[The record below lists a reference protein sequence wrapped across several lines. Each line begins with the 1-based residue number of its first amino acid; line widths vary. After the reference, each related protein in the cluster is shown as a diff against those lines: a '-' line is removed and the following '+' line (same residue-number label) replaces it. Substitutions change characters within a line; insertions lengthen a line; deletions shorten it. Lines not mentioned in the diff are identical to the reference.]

1 MAKCCVP
8 NCNNSF
14 RNVSNLHYCTIPK
27 DTGAPGMSPSV
38 RITFRTFLTG
48 RLAQSVFFFLLYLQT
63 IPRAFAVINRTSFP
77 LL

>member
-1 MAKCCVP
+1 MTKCCVP

-48 RLAQSVFFFLLYLQT
+48 RLALSVMFLLYLQT
-63 IPRAFAVINRTSFP
+63 IPRAFVVINRTSFP

>member
-14 RNVSNLHYCTIPK
+14 RNVSNLYYCTIPK

-48 RLAQSVFFFLLYLQT
+48 RLALFVMFLLYPQT

>member
-14 RNVSNLHYCTIPK
+14 RNFSNLHYCTIPK

-48 RLAQSVFFFLLYLQT
+48 RLALSVMFLLYLQT
-63 IPRAFAVINRTSFP
+63 IPRAFVVINRTSFP

>member
-14 RNVSNLHYCTIPK
+14 RNVSNLYYCTIPK

-48 RLAQSVFFFLLYLQT
+48 RLALSVMFLLYPQT
-63 IPRAFAVINRTSFP
+63 IPRASAVINRTSFP

>member
-14 RNVSNLHYCTIPK
+14 RNVSNLYYCTIPK

-38 RITFRTFLTG
+38 RITFRTF
-48 RLAQSVFFFLLYLQT
+48 
-63 IPRAFAVINRTSFP
+63 
-77 LL
+77 

>member
-48 RLAQSVFFFLLYLQT
+48 RLALFVMFLLYLQT

>member
-48 RLAQSVFFFLLYLQT
+48 RLALFVMFLLYLQT
-63 IPRAFAVINRTSFP
+63 IPRAFAVINRNSFP

>member
-38 RITFRTFLTG
+38 RITFLTG
-48 RLAQSVFFFLLYLQT
+48 RLALSVMFLLYL
-63 IPRAFAVINRTSFP
+63 
-77 LL
+77 

>member
-8 NCNNSF
+8 NCNTSF

-48 RLAQSVFFFLLYLQT
+48 RLALFVMFLLYLQT

>member
-48 RLAQSVFFFLLYLQT
+48 RLALFVMFLLYLQT
-63 IPRAFAVINRTSFP
+63 IPRAFVVINRTSFP

>member
-8 NCNNSF
+8 NCNNIF

-48 RLAQSVFFFLLYLQT
+48 RLALSVMFLLYLQT

>member
-48 RLAQSVFFFLLYLQT
+48 RLAQSVFFFF
-63 IPRAFAVINRTSFP
+63 FAVPPNNP
-77 LL
+77 